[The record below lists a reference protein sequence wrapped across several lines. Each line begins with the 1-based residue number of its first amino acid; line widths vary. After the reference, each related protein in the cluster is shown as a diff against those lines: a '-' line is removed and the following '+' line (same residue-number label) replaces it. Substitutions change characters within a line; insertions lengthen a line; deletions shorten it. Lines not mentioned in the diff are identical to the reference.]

1 MQRYEQ
7 EQARSRDHAAALLET
22 GKPTRET
29 HSRLTEEQ
37 IAQLRV
43 WEEKRTRVIEE
54 AAARRQVFDAW
65 FDVTYM
71 YDDVTWATPLIR
83 LTRLWRG
90 GKLKVDDELRA

>member
-29 HSRLTEEQ
+29 HSRLKEEQ

-54 AAARRQVFDAW
+54 AAARRQVYD
-65 FDVTYM
+65 DVTYM

-90 GKLKVDDELRA
+90 GKSKLKLDDELRA